1 MIVGLMLCAG
11 VCLPTPVPAQ
21 PAQGAGSDERP
32 PAAWTLAGVDVNV
45 QNRWRS
51 VIRLGYLGDVDSRIV
66 ITETS
71 VALQEAAH
79 LVAGYVYIAP
89 TGADSAGT
97 SLLRG
102 GATWLPLRGRVAID
116 NRLLLERR
124 SNRLAGASMR
134 GRDRLRLSWLLPGSL
149 RVGVYGSAEAIAV
162 VGDGLFE
169 TRLHAGAVKTV
180 RRVSVEVYWVQR
192 RIHARPVFNGLG
204 LTAFYRIGA

>member
-1 MIVGLMLCAG
+1 V
-11 VCLPTPVPAQ
+11 PTRVLAQ
-21 PAQGAGSDERP
+21 PAQSPGSDERP
-32 PAAWTLAGVDVNV
+32 PVAWTLAGVDVSV
-45 QNRWRS
+45 QDRWRS
-51 VIRLGYLGDVDSRIV
+51 VIRVGYLGDIGSRIL

-71 VALQEAAH
+71 LALREAAQ
-79 LVAGYVYIAP
+79 LVVGYVYVAP
-89 TGADSAGT
+89 TDADSAAT

-116 NRLLLERR
+116 NRFLLERR
-124 SNRLAGASMR
+124 SNRLAGHAVR
-134 GRDRLRLSWLLPGSL
+134 GRDRLRLFWLPPGPL

-169 TRLHAGAVKTV
+169 KRLQVGAVKTV

-192 RIHARPVFNGLG
+192 RIEARPVFNGLG